1 MGVIIL
7 LHSAEA
13 AFISCCCKYKISVL
27 EFQTIADMEEVLV
40 AVWRS
45 SRFSM
50 VRGRLSISV
59 SVRDP
64 HDYKG
69 LEDYKASKEQPDR
82 PPRGWWDYVAPQAP
96 EVHVDARSLKVAT
109 EAHVIARPVSALTNC
124 LSLPC
129 LMVPQQRK
137 HSIVSAHFAPQSINP
152 TTMEPRDQ
160 PPLPPIPDTI
170 RPNPRAVSPPPASVG
185 SRLSRYMPRMQVFR
199 EVVKNE
205 VWGRNTV
212 YDTLELTGIS

>member
-69 LEDYKASKEQPDR
+69 LEDY
-82 PPRGWWDYVAPQAP
+82 
-96 EVHVDARSLKVAT
+96 
-109 EAHVIARPVSALTNC
+109 
-124 LSLPC
+124 
-129 LMVPQQRK
+129 
-137 HSIVSAHFAPQSINP
+137 
-152 TTMEPRDQ
+152 
-160 PPLPPIPDTI
+160 
-170 RPNPRAVSPPPASVG
+170 
-185 SRLSRYMPRMQVFR
+185 
-199 EVVKNE
+199 
-205 VWGRNTV
+205 
-212 YDTLELTGIS
+212 